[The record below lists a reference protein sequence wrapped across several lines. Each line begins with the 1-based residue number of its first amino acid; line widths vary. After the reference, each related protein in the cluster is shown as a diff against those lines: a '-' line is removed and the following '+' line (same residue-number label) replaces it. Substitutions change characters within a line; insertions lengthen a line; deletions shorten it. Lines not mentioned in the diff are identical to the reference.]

1 MALED
6 TLRILSEQRRGVGEH
21 RVEYE
26 EEGGEDREMEMLLFR
41 SKLGMV
47 AMLLNMLLH
56 GDE

>member
-26 EEGGEDREMEMLLFR
+26 EEEESREVMLLK
-41 SKLGMV
+41 SKIGMV
-47 AMLLNMLLH
+47 AMLLKMILH
-56 GDE
+56 GEEY